1 MLVCL
6 FTASSM
12 MHILLAML
20 LLSKVSKRVHTHRPQ
35 RCRCMGGH
43 EGTSA
48 GHGGHEVCFMGSWG
62 HGAWKG
68 TGHVVLHAHCPVLQ
82 PMTAMHTTPEVSHP
96 RHPGPARAD
105 LALLHAQGAW
115 GMGHARPAPLPPRAP
130 FIPPLLP
137 PFPPHSPHQ
146 TSSGAPSHPPSHR
159 PLQEYPRPA
168 TSRPSPVRQRGT
180 SEVAVGGTGGDAG
193 GTRGGTAAHKRGIR
207 RDFGRTY
214 QVRGVPW
221 DPQGPCW
228 GDGLMLGSCRAAQG
242 GARLGCITPPC
253 IVPPP
258 PCTPAWPCAVSCP

>member
-48 GHGGHEVCFMGSWG
+48 GHGGHEVCFMRSWG

-115 GMGHARPAPLPPRAP
+115 GIHRGMHRGHGGACTGGMGHGACTTGTFTPQSSLYPAFTPPLPPS
-130 FIPPLLP
+130 F
-137 PFPPHSPHQ
+137 
-146 TSSGAPSHPPSHR
+146 APSNLIRST
-159 PLQEYPRPA
+159 LSS
-168 TSRPSPVRQRGT
+168 TLSST
-180 SEVAVGGTGGDAG
+180 LAG
-193 GTRGGTAAHKRGIR
+193 
-207 RDFGRTY
+207 
-214 QVRGVPW
+214 
-221 DPQGPCW
+221 
-228 GDGLMLGSCRAAQG
+228 
-242 GARLGCITPPC
+242 
-253 IVPPP
+253 VPPP
-258 PCTPAWPCAVSCP
+258 CDFPTITSATAGYKRGGCGGNRGGCRGHKGGYSSAQARYP